1 MPRIRHRC
9 RASQHCVLAPM
20 ELPLLPLVLVL
31 FASLQLDAA
40 RIVAVRGAPPATWA
54 TFFAADGTFACD
66 ASSVSACVP
75 RPRFTLLARAGR
87 HASPRL
93 TALLLLLLDR
103 ARGRSSPRAA

>member
-1 MPRIRHRC
+1 M
-9 RASQHCVLAPM
+9 LAPM

-66 ASSVSACVP
+66 ASSVSMCRGLASRFLRAPAVTP
-75 RPRFTLLARAGR
+75 RL
-87 HASPRL
+87 ASPHCCCYCW
-93 TALLLLLLDR
+93 TG
-103 ARGRSSPRAA
+103 RGEEAPQEQRERRIL